1 MINVIV
7 ELSKYVILTLMVIYT
22 FHCFYLVKQQSEE
35 ERNESLRQQLML
47 IFFMDF
53 TAFLVIYL
61 KTGKFQVVLF
71 YVEMMAFFAVI
82 QILYRIFYKKASI
95 LLLNNMCM
103 LLSVGFIMLC
113 RLDVSTATRQLMIVA
128 GVNVVAL
135 IVPVLIRKMK
145 FLKDL
150 TWIYAGIGII
160 LLAAVFVL
168 AKTSYGAKLSL
179 MGIQPSEAIKIT
191 FVFFMAALL
200 LSLIHICVAKC
211 PKHLIEL
218 VPYEQTTFVQCSSHA
233 KGKAVTSA
241 CEVGCIGCKKC
252 EKTCPNGAITIDNF
266 CAHIDYSKCTNCG
279 ACKEVCPR
287 HIIQ

>member
-71 YVEMMAFFAVI
+71 YIEMMAFFAGI

-113 RLDVSTATRQLMIVA
+113 RLDVSTATRQLVIVA

-135 IVPVLIRKMK
+135 IVPVMGLCGNRNRFAGGGICAC
-145 FLKDL
+145 KDKL
-150 TWIYAGIGII
+150 WS
-160 LLAAVFVL
+160 
-168 AKTSYGAKLSL
+168 KTFPDGNPAFRGDKDY
-179 MGIQPSEAIKIT
+179 
-191 FVFFMAALL
+191 
-200 LSLIHICVAKC
+200 ICVLYGGIA
-211 PKHLIEL
+211 
-218 VPYEQTTFVQCSSHA
+218 
-233 KGKAVTSA
+233 
-241 CEVGCIGCKKC
+241 
-252 EKTCPNGAITIDNF
+252 EKRC
-266 CAHIDYSKCTNCG
+266 
-279 ACKEVCPR
+279 
-287 HIIQ
+287 